1 MKIELTILIVVFIAN
16 QFLGKINGSKIN
28 KKKAYEPKTILKEI
42 TTGFEKCTD
51 QSNKR
56 EDVYSSFKK
65 CLNGI
70 KTHKN
75 FLDKNDK
82 STKGIFKKV
91 LTKLFQCMKPSS
103 KSKKSKKDKKKTSK
117 KNRRRKRQIWQEL
130 VGYPDDELEQMFLDF
145 SPYEL
150 LSSGADFCPRFKGI
164 IHNMFFNFFDQPPWN
179 VVSSGKVQRY
189 LINHV
194 TVRPNTI
201 LKIFT
206 RRPRN

>member
-103 KSKKSKKDKKKTSK
+103 KSKKSKKDKKRHQRKIAVEK
-117 KNRRRKRQIWQEL
+117 DRFGKN
-130 VGYPDDELEQMFLDF
+130 
-145 SPYEL
+145 
-150 LSSGADFCPRFKGI
+150 
-164 IHNMFFNFFDQPPWN
+164 
-179 VVSSGKVQRY
+179 
-189 LINHV
+189 
-194 TVRPNTI
+194 
-201 LKIFT
+201 
-206 RRPRN
+206 